1 MLKNLQ
7 NFIDESNSSNSNT
20 DKLNV
25 LKKYAHDNEIRR
37 ILEYTYNTFKQYYV
51 TSKNCQ
57 NRSDLVAPQNTYMD
71 IFGLLDDLSDRNL
84 TGHSAIQ
91 AVNAFVSENAEH
103 AGLIWNILDRN
114 LKTRSTTS
122 MINKVIPGL
131 IPTFDVALAEAYDEK
146 TAKKVNLQDGWYM
159 SRKLDGVRCIAI
171 LRKNGDVNF
180 YSRAGNEFETLG
192 NLKTE
197 LSRLA
202 QDIILDGEICMV
214 DENGKEDFQGIIK
227 EIKRKNHTIK
237 RPKFL
242 VFDALT
248 HTEFM
253 EQSSL
258 RKFSERQA
266 YLEGW
271 FENYHSELFLT
282 EQLDQIRIETEE
294 QMNAFIAQGSKEG
307 WEGIMLRKDAGYKGK
322 RSSDVLKVKQFHDA
336 EYTVVAVENGPFRLI
351 VDGKE
356 VEEEVMRHVVIE
368 HKGYRVDVGSGFSVE
383 QRRQY
388 YRNPEAILGKQI
400 TVQYFE
406 ETANMNGGI
415 SLRFPTVKA
424 IYETVRNF

>member
-25 LKKYAHDNEIRR
+25 LKKYAQDNEIRR

-91 AVNAFVSENAEH
+91 AVNAFVRENAEH
-103 AGLIWNILDRN
+103 ARLIWNILDRN

-122 MINKVIPGL
+122 TINKVIPGL
-131 IPTFDVALAEAYDEK
+131 IPTFYVALAEAYYDK

-282 EQLDQIRIETEE
+282 EQLDQIRIET
-294 QMNAFIAQGSKEG
+294 
-307 WEGIMLRKDAGYKGK
+307 
-322 RSSDVLKVKQFHDA
+322 
-336 EYTVVAVENGPFRLI
+336 
-351 VDGKE
+351 
-356 VEEEVMRHVVIE
+356 
-368 HKGYRVDVGSGFSVE
+368 
-383 QRRQY
+383 
-388 YRNPEAILGKQI
+388 
-400 TVQYFE
+400 
-406 ETANMNGGI
+406 
-415 SLRFPTVKA
+415 
-424 IYETVRNF
+424 